1 MTILDS
7 SRIEVDSSRI
17 DVAPSAEAAPT
28 RRVRSRARFVRSALI
43 GLLGL
48 PVVAVAVYYLRSNES
63 HATAISQATA
73 TRDVPILDGNLIR
86 FSDDF
91 ARRTSLGTVPVRAVE
106 LSPLVKVTGTVNYD
120 THKFAAVG
128 ARIAGRV
135 RRIFK
140 VVGDRVRAHEILAEL
155 ESAELGRAE
164 SHVFAARAKEMAA
177 EADMKRERRL
187 SDAHITPERDAELA
201 KATYEAARSE
211 RTAAERSVEALGGD
225 LVGEVGILA
234 LKSPIAG
241 KVVASKLSR
250 GQSVEPT
257 DTAYEVADLSS
268 LWVEL
273 RLFEGD
279 LASVGS
285 GDAVEI
291 SAESNPSR
299 VFKGEVA
306 HVGDVVDVETRS
318 AGVRV
323 VVDNRDGGLRP
334 GQSVHAR
341 IHTRARAGKVPSIP
355 RAAVTR
361 IDGKPTVFVMVGKG
375 TVEPRQ
381 VKLGAEDANNVAIA
395 DGLKDGEAVVLG
407 GMFALKSEIFR

>member
-1 MTILDS
+1 MTTPKM
-7 SRIEVDSSRI
+7 EVAGSDGARRPGPTAI
-17 DVAPSAEAAPT
+17 VRVVLIALVAIPALA
-28 RRVRSRARFVRSALI
+28 VLVYFVRAGSSAAKADVPA
-43 GLLGL
+43 G
-48 PVVAVAVYYLRSNES
+48 PV
-63 HATAISQATA
+63 
-73 TRDVPILDGNLIR
+73 RDVPVLDGKLMR
-86 FSDDF
+86 FSEDF
-91 ARRTSLGTVPVRAVE
+91 ARRVGLEAVPVRAME

-140 VVGDRVRAHEILAEL
+140 VVGDRVRAHETLAEL

-187 SDAHITPERDAELA
+187 ADAHITPERDAELT
-201 KATYEAARSE
+201 KATYEAARAE
-211 RTAAERSVEALGGD
+211 RAAAERSVEALGGD
-225 LVGEVGILA
+225 LVGEIGILQ
-234 LKSPIAG
+234 LKSPIVG
-241 KVVASKLSR
+241 KVVSSKLSR
-250 GQSVEPT
+250 GQSVQPT
-257 DTAYEVADLSS
+257 DTAYEIADLSS

-279 LASVGS
+279 LAKVRM
-285 GDAVEI
+285 GDTVEI
-291 SAESNPSR
+291 SSESNPTR
-299 VFKGEVA
+299 AFKGEVA

-318 AGVRV
+318 AALRV
-323 VVDNRDGGLRP
+323 VVPNHDAGLRP

-341 IHTRARAGKVPSIP
+341 IHTTAQAGKVRSVP

-381 VKLGAEDANNVAIA
+381 IKLGAEDAHNVAVVEGLA
-395 DGLKDGEAVVLG
+395 DHESVVVG